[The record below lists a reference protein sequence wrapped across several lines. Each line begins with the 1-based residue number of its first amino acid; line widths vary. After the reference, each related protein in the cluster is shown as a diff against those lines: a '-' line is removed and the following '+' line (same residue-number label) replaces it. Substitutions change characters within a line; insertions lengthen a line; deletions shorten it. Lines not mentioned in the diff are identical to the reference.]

1 MKLINLIPLREIDFR
16 NQDQFDDYNSQHELR
31 PDTKVTI
38 AGKQTTAGQAAQS
51 SSKVK
56 GASVFGNGG
65 GVSVFDEKE
74 PSEEIFKAIQNRGH
88 SSITTLYRKNRNG
101 KIIKDVNFNSK
112 EDITTDV
119 IQKTADRCGIDLNLI
134 NKLGVDTNIKDKYG
148 KNQPISEL
156 MLSLIF
162 TDIQRQQFAPGG
174 VVEDAGYYEAY
185 SNTVNAQADAIKKG
199 IDPDRIQAKADK
211 KVAKAESDKETL
223 YNVENTK
230 DLANA
235 LSKVKD
241 KIIFTPTLTT
251 KDIAK
256 VANKYKIDVNRILQ
270 HPEIFSDISGFTP
283 DDEFLKA
290 MGYKSLSD
298 YALAQLGNTI
308 YFGKDGDTDSM
319 DELSNFQ
326 LAYPLKYKNLS
337 DDEWSKTVQNE
348 LDNPTTV
355 DGGIRNFLKKER
367 DNADNSTED
376 ISKANNE
383 NQSKWVK
390 EQSAKNK
397 NYVED
402 MFEYQQMIDKSAL
415 SRIDTMLKSDPP
427 PPVKAKALYRGMAM
441 TPRDYSMFMKS
452 FSEGSTVDLPI
463 SSFSL
468 DARTASEFTNNV
480 GNANA
485 LLNKGN
491 NQSIM
496 IKVVNSNNTFNG
508 FCMNA
513 NINNVSAKKP
523 DATFGD
529 DFDSWEA
536 QQEVLL
542 PSNNKYKVLKTEA
555 KKMQGG
561 RSFTIITLEQVGIKN
576 EIRLKEFINN
586 DETDMLKKHLQYP
599 NRTSLLYKTEQIKK

>member
-16 NQDQFDDYNSQHELR
+16 NQDQFDDYNSQHQLR

-38 AGKQTTAGQAAQS
+38 AGKKTTAGQAAQS

-65 GVSVFDEKE
+65 GASVFDEKN
-74 PSEEIFKAIQNRGH
+74 PSEEIFNAIQNRGR
-88 SSITTLYRKNRNG
+88 SSTTTLYRKNRNG
-101 KIIKDVNFNSK
+101 KVVKDVDFNSK
-112 EDITTDV
+112 EDITPEI

-134 NKLGVDTNIKDKYG
+134 NKLGVDTNLKDKYG
-148 KNQPISEL
+148 RNETIAEL
-156 MLSLIF
+156 MVDLVL
-162 TDIQRQQFAPGG
+162 TDTQRQQFAPGG
-174 VVEDAGYYEAY
+174 VVEDSGYYEAY
-185 SNTVNAQADAIKKG
+185 SNTVNTKADIIKKG

-230 DLANA
+230 DLENA

-283 DDEFLKA
+283 DEEDLKA
-290 MGYKSLSD
+290 WGYKSLSD

-319 DELSNFQ
+319 DELSNLQ

-367 DNADNSTED
+367 NNADDSTED

-402 MFEYQQMIDKSAL
+402 MFAYQQMIDKSAL

-468 DARTASEFTNNV
+468 DAGTASEFTNNV

-485 LLNKGN
+485 LLNRAN
-491 NQSIM
+491 SQSMM

-536 QQEVLL
+536 QKEVLL

-599 NRTSLLYKTEQIKK
+599 NRTSLLYKNE